1 MADFQTVIV
10 EDECLLLST
19 SRLSQDEEKNSKL
32 CPSSFS
38 VRKSSIYFPI
48 SAVSFQTTESAH

>member
-19 SRLSQDEEKNSKL
+19 SRFSQDEEKNSKL

-38 VRKSSIYFPI
+38 VRKSSI
-48 SAVSFQTTESAH
+48 